1 MTGILGFWVFDF
13 GLALY
18 RSLSQIDGGYSVIAH
33 LTGTVTG
40 VLLGFMVLKNIKVE
54 WWEKTVKVVCSSLFF
69 FLMGMALGVNLT
81 GSRRAAGLISAHLCP
96 PTMANCTL

>member
-18 RSLSQIDGGYSVIAH
+18 RSLSEIDGGYSVIAH

-54 WWEKTVKVVCSSLFF
+54 KWEKAVKVFCSSLFF
-69 FLMGMALGVNLT
+69 FLMGMAVGVNLT
-81 GSRRAAGLISAHLCP
+81 GSRRAAGLISAHVCP
-96 PTMANCTL
+96 QVVVNCAL